1 MFVSVGAVRRERH
14 HETGYIP
21 SSSLPPPN
29 WDSTPMIILLQEK
42 YFEQLFAF
50 LEALDHFVDKR
61 SSSAEKTSESS
72 CNASEVLE
80 KSTVLEQANQLESND
95 NSTLLPLME
104 SQIEFLFGIAWE
116 LLFLLPTNQ
125 SVLNQLRYFGQSFG
139 SETGKGSGFTK
150 AEMDQRNEDNDKWQQ
165 KVWQSLLNP
174 KFPHKLLYSLQVIDL
189 IHNSSKET
197 QTPSSPTYSGLSS
210 DSDISDT
217 EEEKNVGLPQSQG
230 FSWGYRFME
239 YGGLRH
245 LYEILMSGCLEVKE
259 NSIWTQWHQECLA
272 HLLKLICEFGTMK
285 RSGDDDDEVFMSSES
300 DAKKLQLQRK
310 DGKFRVRYKSTDKE
324 EVICIKCLSSNLMS
338 IVHVNSLLEK
348 LLHISYEATLPIR
361 GGQNRASGGEGE
373 SHFFHASIIIILQ
386 LNTEYIMVH
395 KINIVF
401 GLLQQYWIA

>member
-1 MFVSVGAVRRERH
+1 
-14 HETGYIP
+14 
-21 SSSLPPPN
+21 
-29 WDSTPMIILLQEK
+29 MIILLQEK

-61 SSSAEKTSESS
+61 SSSAENTSESS
-72 CNASEVLE
+72 CNASEVLV
-80 KSTVLEQANQLESND
+80 KTTVLEQSNQLESNE

-125 SVLNQLRYFGQSFG
+125 SVLNQLRYFGQSFD
-139 SETGKGSGFTK
+139 SETEKGSGFTK
-150 AEMDQRNEDNDKWQQ
+150 AEMDQRNEDNDKWQR
-165 KVWQSLLNP
+165 KMWQSLLNP

-217 EEEKNVGLPQSQG
+217 EEEKNVVGLPQSQV

-272 HLLKLICEFGTMK
+272 HLLKLICQFGTMK
-285 RSGDDDDEVFMSSES
+285 RSSEDDDDVFMSSES
-300 DAKKLQLQRK
+300 DTKKLQLQRK

-373 SHFFHASIIIILQ
+373 FHAFHASKIILQ
-386 LNTEYIMVH
+386 LNKEYITVRRCC
-395 KINIVF
+395 
-401 GLLQQYWIA
+401 LWAIAAILDCTN